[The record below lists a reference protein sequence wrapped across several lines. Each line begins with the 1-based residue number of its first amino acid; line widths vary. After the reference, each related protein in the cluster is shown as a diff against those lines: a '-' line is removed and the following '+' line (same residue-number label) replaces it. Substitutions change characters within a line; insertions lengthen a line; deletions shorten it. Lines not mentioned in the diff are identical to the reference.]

1 MGKKP
6 GPPKLDAAVIELRGN
21 RSKLTEEELAARRE
35 EEAKLKPKPLRPTK
49 PAWLSKY
56 AAECWDLH
64 APELER
70 MALLTKL
77 DAGAFALACES
88 FALARTALEELRPR
102 RADGEVDQRK
112 KGLTTTEVDRVHGG
126 MLKRHPAAALYLQAS
141 GDYRR
146 WCDQF
151 GLTPSAR
158 LGLRPARSS
167 GSSASTTGGAGDDGD
182 GSAEFLGY

>member
-1 MGKKP
+1 MAKKP

-21 RSKLTEEELAARRE
+21 RSKLTEEELAARRA
-35 EEAKLKPKPLRPTK
+35 EEAALKPKPLRPTK
-49 PAWLSKY
+49 PTWLSKY

-102 RADGEVDQRK
+102 KGDGTIDRRQ

-158 LGLRPARSS
+158 IGLRPARSS
-167 GSSASTTGGAGDDGD
+167 GPSSSTGGAGDDD
-182 GSAEFLGY
+182 GSAGFELGY

>member
-1 MGKKP
+1 MAKRP
-6 GPPKLDAAVIELRGN
+6 GPPKLEAAVIELRGN
-21 RSKLTEEELAARRE
+21 RSKLTEEELAARRA
-35 EEAKLKPKPLRPTK
+35 EEAALKPKPLRPKK
-49 PAWLSKY
+49 PEWLSKY

-70 MALLTKL
+70 LALLTKI

-88 FALARTALEELRPR
+88 FALARTALEDLRPR
-102 RADGEVDQRK
+102 KADGTPDRRL
-112 KGLTTTEVDRVHGG
+112 KGLETTAVDRAHGG
-126 MLKRHPAAALYLQAS
+126 MLKKHPSVAVYLQAS

-146 WCDQF
+146 WCAEF

-167 GSSASTTGGAGDDGD
+167 GPVSGGGAGDDGD
-182 GSAEFLGY
+182 GERFELGY